1 MRHPRPPAAAAA
13 SSAEISGQTKLAFE
27 TDRDNIE
34 KKVSLDPPLLFLTLA
49 VQTLS

>member
-34 KKVSLDPPLLFLTLA
+34 KKSLDPPLLFLTLA